1 MQGSLQPASNSSP
14 QFLLLRVII
23 TLQADHDTRDTIIHL
38 CDDWEHEAGNCSNF
52 IILDILS
59 WLHWSLVTMLQFSA
73 MIRMSSCSDLHKH
86 MIISVRLCSYKLP
99 TIKTNPETHVTEDH
113 QPDDNLY
120 NCTQY
125 QLSLACSTLWSDL
138 QERRHHKCRHEY
150 MIISAAMLLFSS
162 QLCPQCSQ
170 GEASL
175 HYPCPIQGWELSA
188 GVRRSHYKDILYSTI
203 RLACL

>member
-38 CDDWEHEAGNCSNF
+38 SDDWEHEAGNCSNF

-99 TIKTNPETHVTEDH
+99 TIETNPETHVTEDH

-125 QLSLACSTLWSDL
+125 QLSLACFYSV
-138 QERRHHKCRHEY
+138 
-150 MIISAAMLLFSS
+150 ISSA
-162 QLCPQCSQ
+162 
-170 GEASL
+170 GEEASQVPTRI
-175 HYPCPIQGWELSA
+175 HDHLSSNVVVFFSVVSSVFP
-188 GVRRSHYKDILYSTI
+188 GRSITSLSVSNT
-203 RLACL
+203 RLGTECWSEEVTL